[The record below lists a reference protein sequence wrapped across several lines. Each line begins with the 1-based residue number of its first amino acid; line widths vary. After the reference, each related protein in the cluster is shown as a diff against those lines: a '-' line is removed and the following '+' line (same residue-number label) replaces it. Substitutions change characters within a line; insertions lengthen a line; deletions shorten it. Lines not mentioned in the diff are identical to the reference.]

1 MVRLGHEAFSR
12 IFFAIGIFAASA
24 RPSAESA
31 VVRDRAYDLVGGVWT
46 CRTFAGNSLTHR
58 YHRAEDAVSLVG
70 DTDVNL
76 GSRRATLGEAYTY
89 RHARVMWVVSLAHGN
104 FTAQAD
110 PFFAEEWTFVG
121 RDVEIGHD
129 WHVRIFLATSRRG
142 GLRERSSD
150 WRITLGKVTLERT
163 HSQRRVKEYFSRAL
177 AALRFI

>member
-1 MVRLGHEAFSR
+1 MKHFLVF
-12 IFFAIGIFAASA
+12 FFALGIFAASA

-76 GSRRATLGEAYTY
+76 GGRRATLGEAYTY
-89 RHARVMWVVSLAHGN
+89 RRARGMWVVSLAHGN

-129 WHVRIFLATSRRG
+129 WHVRMIFSDVTQRTLTRTF
-142 GLRERSSD
+142 ER
-150 WRITLGKVTLERT
+150 LENNAWKSYAGENCTRNG
-163 HSQRRVKEYFSRAL
+163 A
-177 AALRFI
+177 